1 MYAGGKT
8 SLRLFA
14 LALEEKGVTTQRRT
28 SVAKAETLPGG
39 TPINSGTLGR
49 WLKCMDQMR
58 R

>member
-14 LALEEKGVTTQRRT
+14 LALEKNGVTTQHRT
-28 SVAKAETLPGG
+28 NVAKAEALPGE